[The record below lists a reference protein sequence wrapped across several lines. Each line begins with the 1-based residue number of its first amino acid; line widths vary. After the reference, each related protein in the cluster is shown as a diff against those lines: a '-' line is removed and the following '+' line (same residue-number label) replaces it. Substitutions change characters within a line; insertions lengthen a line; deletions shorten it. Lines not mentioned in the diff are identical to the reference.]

1 METILVVD
9 DEEEVRSLARDILV
23 GSGYT
28 VLEAASGEE
37 ALRLAEAHPHPIHL
51 LLTDIVMPGINGGQ
65 LAERLRALRRETK
78 IVYMSGHTTEV
89 IGDYGVRVPS
99 DSFVAKP
106 FTVERLLG
114 KIREKLDLQSPFKR
128 PGAGPAQ

>member
-9 DEEEVRSLARDILV
+9 DEAEVRSLARDILE
-23 GSGYT
+23 GSGYM

-51 LLTDIVMPGINGGQ
+51 LLTDIVMPGINGGT
-65 LAERLRALRRETK
+65 LADRLRVLRRETK
-78 IVYMSGHTTEV
+78 IVYMSAHTSEV

-106 FTVERLLG
+106 FTVERLIR
-114 KIREKLDLQSPFKR
+114 KIQEKLGQQSPFKR
-128 PGAGPAQ
+128 PGPGRP

>member
-9 DEEEVRSLARDILV
+9 DEAEVRSLARDILED
-23 GSGYT
+23 SGYT

-65 LAERLRALRRETK
+65 LAERLRVLRRETK
-78 IVYMSGHTTEV
+78 ILYMSAHTSEV
-89 IGDYGVRVPS
+89 VGDYGVRVPS
-99 DSFVAKP
+99 DSFIAKP
-106 FTVERLLG
+106 FSVERLLG
-114 KIREKLDLQSPFKR
+114 KIREKFDRQSPFKR
-128 PGAGPAQ
+128 PGPGRP

>member
-114 KIREKLDLQSPFKR
+114 KIREKLDRQSPFKR